1 MPIFTAIA
9 AGATALATAVG
20 FGAAA
25 AATIG
30 SVAAFAART
39 LLTIGISKLISKRA
53 STSGAQDAGSRI
65 QLAPATDNKLPV
77 IYGSAFVS
85 GAITDAKIST
95 DNKTMWYVVSIAEHT
110 DTTVGSGYS
119 FANVYYDGKLVTF
132 GTGADSAKVLSLS
145 NTMTDPPEVD
155 DKVKDNIWIYLF
167 TNGSSSGVN
176 TGGQTAITIMSDS
189 EIASDQRWDQGIY
202 TANGQSASMS
212 NVCFAIVKVK
222 YNQDAGTTN
231 LGSLTFQLQNSL
243 TEPGA
248 VILDYLQNT
257 RYGCGIPNSRIDLA
271 SLIQL
276 DSYANSMIDYIDS
289 NGNPATQ
296 VRYRIN
302 GPINTGYDCLTN
314 LQQLVDS
321 CDSWL
326 QYSEIS
332 GKWRVV
338 VNRPYTDYTTFNE
351 LFLVDD
357 SNLIGG
363 IEVNPTDLNNTYNEM
378 EVQYPNKYIK
388 DQTDFQ
394 LLSLWDVDPSLLSPN
409 EPVNRLTIQL
419 PQVNNAVQ
427 AKYLG
432 VRRLY
437 QSREEL
443 IVNFATDYSGITVEA
458 GDVIRVTNSQY
469 GWDEKLFRVS
479 NVAEEK
485 YGDGSLG
492 ARLTAFEY
500 NDTVYTDNP
509 VQDFVPESNTGLS
522 DPNIIGTPDCPT
534 ANVDLTGT
542 IAKMTVTAT
551 VPTVGQVLYMD
562 FNYGNSNVSADH
574 LLYTSVSAANAQPFA
589 ANAVV
594 SIEATDL
601 AQGNYYWSVT
611 AKNNQVGVRSN
622 TCPQSLANWPGP
634 TVTTFDANSNIG
646 GISGNNIQYNTVTSN
661 NLTTTGV
668 SAGSY
673 SLGGGNVTVGL
684 DGRITFIANGTSSST
699 LTIQEDSLN
708 VVSNVNIINFY
719 GNNVT
724 VANNA
729 GSADVFIS
737 STGEWPYTFIY
748 GYGFGPYNY
757 NSSGPWAN
765 AFLYNTTGQT
775 ANIAG
780 GIELNANN
788 TPTTYTVTTND
799 YNPWFQNTATVANG
813 FLANSTSR
821 FYPGNARIQS
831 ISTFISGGTWPSFQI
846 ESNDGRRGWI
856 IMGATPTPAN
866 AQPETQFMFS
876 GSFGVISDSDCTIQV
891 GGGYRLT
898 RTDLAEYGFWVDYS
912 TVQTIDLLANKP
924 MTVYIDFKAQGNMYA
939 NNLVVTS
946 MCGVIRNIT
955 SGTNVYTMQG
965 QYTCVRPD
973 DPVNN
978 S

>member
-20 FGAAA
+20 FSAAT

-39 LLTIGISKLISKRA
+39 LLTIGISKLIAKRA
-53 STSGAQDAGSRI
+53 NTSGAQDAGSRV

-132 GTGADSAKVLSLS
+132 GTGADSAKVMSLS

-155 DKVKDNIWIYLF
+155 EKVKDNIWIYLF

-176 TGGQTAITIMSDS
+176 TGGQSAIDILSDS
-189 EIASDQRWDQGIY
+189 EIASDQRWNGGIY
-202 TANGQSASMS
+202 TANGQTASMT
-212 NVCFAIVKVK
+212 NTCFAVIKVK

-243 TEPGA
+243 TKPGA

-257 RYGCGIPNSRIDLA
+257 RYGCAVPLNRIDTA
-271 SLIQL
+271 SLTAL
-276 DSYANSMIDYIDS
+276 DVYADDLITYTDV
-289 NGNPATQ
+289 NGDPATQ
-296 VRYRIN
+296 ARYRID

-326 QYSEIS
+326 QYSEIT

-338 VNRPYTDYTTFNE
+338 INQAYTDYTTFEE
-351 LFLVDD
+351 LFIVND
-357 SNLIGG
+357 SNLVGG

-378 EVQYPNKYIK
+378 EVQYPNRYIK

-394 LLSLWDVDPSLLSPN
+394 LLSLWDVDPTLLSPN
-409 EPVNRLTIQL
+409 EPPNKLTIQL

-443 IVNFATDYSGITVEA
+443 VINFATDYSGITVEA

-469 GWDEKLFRVS
+469 GWEDKLFRVS

-500 NDTVYTDNP
+500 SDTVYTDNP
-509 VQDFVPESNTGLS
+509 VQDYIPASNSGLS

-542 IAKMTVTAT
+542 VAKMTISAV
-551 VPTVGQVLYMD
+551 VPSVGQVLYMD
-562 FNYGNSNVSADH
+562 FNYGNSNNSANH
-574 LLYTSVSAANAQPFA
+574 QLYASVNSANAQPYA
-589 ANAVV
+589 ANTVV

-611 AKNNQVGVRSN
+611 AKNNLVGARSSS
-622 TCPQSLANWPGP
+622 CPGSYVEWPGP
-634 TVTTFDANSNIG
+634 SVTEYDANSNTG
-646 GISGNNIQYNTVTSN
+646 GIGTT
-661 NLTTTGV
+661 NLVPTGV
-668 SAGSY
+668 TPGTY
-673 SLGGGNVTVGL
+673 TLGGGNITIGVDGRVTV
-684 DGRITFIANGTSSST
+684 ISSGG
-699 LTIQEDSLN
+699 
-708 VVSNVNIINFY
+708 SNVTPLSIYDEGNIVGTNIGNINFV
-719 GNNVT
+719 GNSISAQSTGTGNVT
-724 VANNA
+724 VYVKDGSLLLGGTEYSTAKGGNVYIPVDVYSTSTRNIPVYIPGYGIDANNIYPYA
-729 GSADVFIS
+729 LGTSNS
-737 STGEWPYTFIY
+737 SPGNNGNNYYLENSTGPFTPYFTHQLTLSDGNDNWF
-748 GYGFGPYNY
+748 
-757 NSSGPWAN
+757 
-765 AFLYNTTGQT
+765 
-775 ANIAG
+775 
-780 GIELNANN
+780 
-788 TPTTYTVTTND
+788 TVTTDN
-799 YNPWFQNTATVANG
+799 NMAG
-813 FLANSTSR
+813 KLAPTDT
-821 FYPGNARIQS
+821 YLQ
-831 ISTFISGGTWPSFQI
+831 GGGVT
-846 ESNDGRRGWI
+846 
-856 IMGATPTPAN
+856 
-866 AQPETQFMFS
+866 MFS
-876 GSFGVISDSDCTIQV
+876 DTNGTVVQLMRGIKLASFGDYFYCDTTTIQTFTLFKNLPV
-891 GGGYRLT
+891 TY
-898 RTDLAEYGFWVDYS
+898 A
-912 TVQTIDLLANKP
+912 I
-924 MTVYIDFKAQGNMYA
+924 TVYWSTPGYA
-939 NNLVVTS
+939 DDIVEAAIL
-946 MCGVIRNIT
+946 IRNVTPGSNLTIVESSIT
-955 SGTNVYTMQG
+955 SSRVPYW
-965 QYTCVRPD
+965 PF
-973 DPVNN
+973 